1 MNAAVAA
8 ALAAALAAPVLSGA
22 HVGLLAV
29 DADTGAPIA
38 AYNADDSFVP
48 ASTMK
53 LLVGSAALAR
63 LDPSFAYVTSL

>member
-8 ALAAALAAPVLSGA
+8 ALAASLAAPVLSGA

-29 DADTGAPIA
+29 DADTGAPIV

-53 LLVGSAALAR
+53 LLVG
-63 LDPSFAYVTSL
+63 